1 MTNDIHP
8 TAIIHHKAEI
18 DEGVSIGPFSI
29 IGEKARLKKGTK
41 LISNIII
48 EGDTEIGEN
57 CIIYPFTSIGLP
69 PQDTKYKGEK
79 TGVKIGDDNIIRE
92 YITIHRASVG
102 GDSIT
107 TIGNNNFLMAYVH
120 IAHDCKIGN
129 SVTMANV
136 ATLAGHVLVED
147 YAYIGGLV
155 AIHQFTRIG
164 TYAMVGGFSGVN
176 QDIPPYTMSSGT
188 PAKLFGLNS
197 IGLKRRGFQDQTISE
212 LKKAYKILFREKHTL
227 REAIKKVQEE
237 LPYTDEIK
245 HLIEFMEM
253 KKRGITRRQGE

>member
-1 MTNDIHP
+1 MTKGIHS
-8 TAIIHHKAEI
+8 TAIIHPKAEI
-18 DEGVSIGPFSI
+18 DEDVSIGPFSI
-29 IGEKARLKKGTK
+29 IGEGVRIKKGTK
-41 LISNIII
+41 LVSNVII
-48 EGDTEIGEN
+48 EGDSEIGEN

-69 PQDTKYKGEK
+69 PQDVKYKGQK
-79 TGVKIGDDNIIRE
+79 TGVKIGSNNIIRE

-102 GDSIT
+102 GDGIT
-107 TIGNNNFLMAYVH
+107 TIGNNSFLMAYVH

-136 ATLAGHVLVED
+136 ATLGGHVLVED

-155 AIHQFTRIG
+155 AIHQLIRIG
-164 TYAMVGGFSGVN
+164 AYAMVGGFSGVN
-176 QDIPPYTMSSGT
+176 QDIPPYTMSSGA

-197 IGLKRRGFQDQTISE
+197 IGLKRRGFQDQTVSE

-227 REAIKKVQEE
+227 KEAIKKVQEE

-253 KKRGITRRQGE
+253 KKRGIIRKQRE